1 MRATLQLHLTDRDGR
16 VVATR
21 QATNTVLVSG
31 ARLVAALFRGQG
43 GPITHMGVGTS
54 DADPDDVT
62 VTALANL
69 AAGDQ
74 AALVGD
80 TTAPIAADA
89 FRVDDDDVKRVVRVR
104 VRASLPA
111 AAAVGRVREAG
122 LISRS
127 GGGPNGGGG
136 AEVDTLYN
144 RVTFAPIDKADDHD
158 LTLFWEVEFPFGDL
172 QWLS

>member
-1 MRATLQLHLTDRDGR
+1 MRSILQLRLSDREGR
-16 VVATR
+16 ALATR
-21 QATNTVLVSG
+21 RAANTVLVSG
-31 ARLVAALFRGQG
+31 AHLVAGLFRGAG

-69 AAGDQ
+69 ADGDD

-80 TTAPIAADA
+80 TVAPIGADT
-89 FRVDDDDVKRVVRVR
+89 FRVEDDDVRRVVRVR
-104 VRASLPA
+104 VRATLPA
-111 AAAVGRVREAG
+111 ASAVGRVREAG
-122 LISRS
+122 LLSRS
-127 GGGPNGGGG
+127 VGDGQVPT
-136 AEVDTLYN
+136 DTLYN
-144 RVTFAPIDKADDHD
+144 RVTFAPIDKGDDHE